1 MLDAPIDIPFKE
13 PWIDTPAVILHEFQ
27 RVAQSKRASSLC
39 GAPISVTVS
48 TIGRRDGGKRLK
60 AEVLHNINQGHLLKI
75 ENSDAYCFFRSAEAT
90 RLHKLIGKPGGL
102 TANQFSDMMAGKNQ
116 RKQTGNH
123 ALGRYAKMLMAQCG
137 IPFGLP
143 SYPVEQYAPIVQDFY
158 EKTYPGMFRLS
169 VFSSIGWYRPVFLGA
184 PEKYICD
191 LPIYYD
197 EQRKHFHGIRTIHKF
212 FSKSWYCIDC
222 QRPYDNQHTHSYKCQ
237 PVLCDGCGKL
247 FDNEACY
254 DRHVGARCNRFKRCL
269 QCGDYYDMQNI
280 ERFSESGKHECGYKF
295 CLKCNVYHCK
305 GRDCFISPLSKP
317 EMKEARF
324 CFFDIESIQDKRSP
338 NTKRFRYL
346 HECNAVHATIV
357 CTRCIDKDAWR
368 EDDTGGCEIC
378 GPQREHLWSEPDGKE
393 PLKEFID
400 FLLYGL
406 NKKFPTYVLGH
417 YSGKYDLHAVNNEL
431 YRMGGLCPSVIRSG
445 HRIYQMILSKPGVIA
460 QTIFKDSYCL
470 VPTRLA
476 NFVSAFALHGIVDDK
491 PYFPYLYNRRCNYD
505 RRLPHLPA
513 KQTYE
518 PQHMKP
524 GERVKFEKWYEDNYW
539 TPFYLPDALREYV
552 TNDVKILTH
561 GMIKFRKEWLQL
573 CGEDIIQNC
582 ITISSACM
590 RNFRMNHL
598 KKDTLV
604 ISPHGG
610 YERNDRHSHAGLM
623 FLKWMARTTGLAIR
637 TSESAGGEYRHRYT
651 DERGKER
658 FLKLDGYVAPR
669 NGGRPI
675 AIEFQAT
682 MPLCLVPVHQLRGK
696 LHDGK
701 ADYWRRPSDN
711 PYKGLLKVVVVAPQS
726 LLLPVLPI
734 KMDQRLL
741 FSTCR
746 TCSKE
751 YRKKSTYVAGYKCE
765 HTEAQRQFVGCFT
778 HDELNKALEKGYRV
792 KRVNRVWEWPD
803 TQWTSDLF
811 KSYVRQWMKL
821 KVESS
826 ELPTWVQTDANKE
839 KFAKEN
845 LDLYGIQVKA
855 EDCIPNPTRRQIAKD
870 CLNSF
875 WGRFAIRSNLSK
887 TIITDKPHE
896 FFDLVADPTKDVL
909 SVDML
914 NETTAHVTYNTKD
927 PMVEEV
933 PTSNIFVAIWTT
945 SQARLRL
952 YSFMEQIASTP
963 GCLLLYTDTDSVIFL
978 CPRGKCPIQQ
988 GDVLGAMKSEYPKHE
1003 ILEFICGG
1011 AKQYGLKLA
1020 LKSDPS
1026 EITYS
1031 LKYRGITLDDSAAKE
1046 MQFDTLKAQV
1056 LNYPNARS
1064 IFVDTRRFELSK
1076 VGEIHTLMGMKRYR
1090 PVNQKT
1096 IIRPDDLACVPFG
1109 YNPHRP

>member
-1 MLDAPIDIPFKE
+1 ME
-13 PWIDTPAVILHEFQ
+13 
-27 RVAQSKRASSLC
+27 
-39 GAPISVTVS
+39 
-48 TIGRRDGGKRLK
+48 
-60 AEVLHNINQGHLLKI
+60 
-75 ENSDAYCFFRSAEAT
+75 
-90 RLHKLIGKPGGL
+90 
-102 TANQFSDMMAGKNQ
+102 GKNQ

-123 ALGRYAKMLMAQCG
+123 ALGRYAKMLMSQCG

-143 SYPVEQYAPIVQDFY
+143 SYSVEQYAPIVQDFY
-158 EKTYPGMFRLS
+158 DKIYPGMFRLS

-184 PEKYICD
+184 PEKYIYD

-222 QRPYDNQHTHSYKCQ
+222 QRPYDNHHTHSYKCVRKCNQCGTVGPFRPCEADGKQ
-237 PVLCDGCGKL
+237 PVLCDGCGKV
-247 FDNEACY
+247 FDNTACY
-254 DRHVGARCNRFKRCL
+254 DRHVGTRCNRFKRCL

-295 CLKCNVYHCK
+295 CLKCNVYHSK
-305 GRDCFISPLSKP
+305 GRDCFISPLAKP

-346 HECNAVHATIV
+346 HECNALHATIV
-357 CTRCIDKDAWR
+357 CTRCIDKDTWR
-368 EDDTGGCEIC
+368 KDDTGECEIC
-378 GPQREHLWSEPDGKE
+378 GPKREHLWAEPDGKE

-417 YSGKYDLHAVNNEL
+417 YSGKYDLHAVSNEL

-445 HRIYQMILSKPGVIA
+445 HRIYQMILSKPGVIT

-476 NFVSAFALHGIVDDK
+476 NFVSAFDLHGIVEDK

-598 KKDTLV
+598 KKETLV

-623 FLKWMARTTGLAIR
+623 FIKWMALTTGLAIR

-658 FLKLDGYVAPR
+658 FLKLDGHIAPR

-675 AIEFQAT
+675 AIEFQGCYIHGHLAHMPPDTICANGKTVAMNYAEDERRRKLLEDAGFDVLTIYECEAQRELQTSKEMKHFYEETLDDGPIDGRQAFAGGRTGPCQLHAVSSAEYEILYLDIVSLYPFINYAGNYT
-682 MPLCLVPVHQLRGK
+682 MGRPIVRVLQQDV
-696 LHDGK
+696 D
-701 ADYWRRPSDN
+701 WRRPSDN
-711 PYKGLLKVVVVAPQS
+711 PYKGLL
-726 LLLPVLPI
+726 
-734 KMDQRLL
+734 
-741 FSTCR
+741 
-746 TCSKE
+746 KE

-792 KRVNRVWEWPD
+792 KRVNRVWEWSD
-803 TQWTSDLF
+803 NQWTRGLF

-826 ELPTWVQTDANKE
+826 ELPTWVQTDADKE

-870 CLNSF
+870 CSNSF

-896 FFDLVADPTKDVL
+896 FFDLVAYPTKDVL

-963 GCLLLYTDTDSVIFL
+963 DSVIFL

-1056 LNYPNARS
+1056 LDYPNARS

-1096 IIRPDDLACVPFG
+1096 IIRPEDLACVPFG
-1109 YNPHRP
+1109 YNPHRL